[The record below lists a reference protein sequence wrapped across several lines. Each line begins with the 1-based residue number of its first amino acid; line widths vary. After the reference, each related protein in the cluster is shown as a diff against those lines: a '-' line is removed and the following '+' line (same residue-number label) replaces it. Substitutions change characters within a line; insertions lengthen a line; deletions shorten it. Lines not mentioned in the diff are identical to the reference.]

1 MEAQCLIERPK
12 DLWLVPGVKQD
23 RVTSQCLLSEKEH
36 QSLYLIQP
44 VNFRF
49 LVEINTWEGVDKKR
63 VRGVFSYN
71 EMTYNFSMTDPLV
84 SRKYFPD
91 FPNVP
96 DGFVELE
103 RSGTILICVSLTP
116 EFNGY
121 HYKIVATVI
130 ES

>member
-1 MEAQCLIERPK
+1 
-12 DLWLVPGVKQD
+12 
-23 RVTSQCLLSEKEH
+23 
-36 QSLYLIQP
+36 LIQP